1 MKAKVTVGLLALAM
15 LADPGAA
22 RAQLF
27 GGCGTTPLNPCFSV
41 DTDEITQT
49 IAVLQQAVTEYEL
62 LKQAVNTLDNLPNEY
77 RQILLSYWNALN
89 PANQCPT
96 CAVWATAANSGN
108 PINDLTYGGAVTQL
122 LNLTALYNVLG
133 PDAQARL
140 QATLAN
146 SVYLRQA
153 IINNDL
159 GALGGARSN
168 DMQMQAYVTQ
178 CQADVLNQGL
188 WSLVQATQSSGAC
201 QTVATQQQDITT
213 NMLGRLVDHASVAEA
228 KRMDSEIND
237 LNYRVA
243 KAQYQQNAGGDVAGL
258 DAVIANRGNN

>member
-1 MKAKVTVGLLALAM
+1 MKAKVTVGLLGLVM
-15 LADPGAA
+15 LVSPRPA
-22 RAQLF
+22 RAQIF
-27 GGCGTTPLNPCFSV
+27 GGCGSTPLNPCFSV
-41 DTDEITQT
+41 DSGEIART
-49 IAVLQQAVTEYEL
+49 IAVLQQAVTQYEL

-77 RQILLSYWNALN
+77 RQVLLSYWAMLN
-89 PANQCPT
+89 PVRCPT

-140 QATLAN
+140 QASLAN

-153 IINNDL
+153 VVNNDL

-168 DMQMQAYVTQ
+168 DMRMQAYVTQ
-178 CQADVLNQGL
+178 CQADILNQGL
-188 WSLVQATQSSGAC
+188 WSLVQATQASGAC
-201 QTVATQQQDITT
+201 QAVATQQQDITT
-213 NMLGRLVDHASVAEA
+213 NMLGRLVDHASVEAA

-243 KAQYQQNAGGDVAGL
+243 KAQYQENAGGDVEGL